1 MIKYVLS
8 KGGDTDTNA
17 AIVGGMVGS
26 IVGFK
31 NLPAE
36 YLRKLLQ
43 LRHNGISPKGRLRPV
58 FYEPRYAFANAYKII
73 RMLISLK

>member
-1 MIKYVLS
+1 MIEYVLS

-17 AIVGGMVGS
+17 AIVGGMIGS

-31 NLPAE
+31 NLPPE
-36 YLRKLLQ
+36 YLKKLLN
-43 LRHNGISPKGRLRPV
+43 LRHNNQEGRPRPN

-73 RMLISLK
+73 KNLTSC